1 MSRPLVI
8 VESPAKAKTIARH
21 LGGGYDVRA
30 SVGHIADL
38 PTKGLGVDVDNGF
51 KPEWELTSRGKEVVK
66 ELRSLA
72 HRFELINRHR
82 VFAWVASSGLPAVAN
97 GDFHVPEHV
106 DTWKTLLPCARTR
119 EAVVGFLRSE
129 APAALT
135 RVEPEGFAPE
145 LRETA

>member
-1 MSRPLVI
+1 VPDSIPGRTTRRFWRDP
-8 VESPAKAKTIARH
+8 
-21 LGGGYDVRA
+21 
-30 SVGHIADL
+30 
-38 PTKGLGVDVDNGF
+38 
-51 KPEWELTSRGKEVVK
+51 

-106 DTWKTLLPCARTR
+106 DTWKTLLPCPRTQD
-119 EAVVGFLRSE
+119 AVVGFLRSE

-135 RVEPEGFAPE
+135 RVEPEAFA